1 MLSFSCYYRA
11 DSHAE
16 VFSQITH
23 PIMTRILDLVLIA
36 GSFIMGFV
44 MIVMIILIAAYS
56 FIGKSYDIKLLD
68 ETARTISPADTDI
81 LKRDINEAAAKIL
94 EDETDVK
101 KYVRGNISVDDSM
114 LRESLNERVEKEAEN
129 GD

>member
-1 MLSFSCYYRA
+1 MLSFGCYYRA

-36 GSFIMGFV
+36 GSFVMGFV
-44 MIVMIILIAAYS
+44 MIIIIAAYS
-56 FIGKSYDIKLLD
+56 FIGKSYDIKLID
-68 ETARTISPADTDI
+68 ETARTIRPADTDI
-81 LKRDINEAAAKIL
+81 LKRDINEVAAKIL

-101 KYVRGNISVDDSM
+101 KYVRENISVDDSM

>member
-1 MLSFSCYYRA
+1 MLSFGCYYRA

-16 VFSQITH
+16 FFSQITH

-68 ETARTISPADTDI
+68 ETARTIRSADTDI

-94 EDETDVK
+94 ENETDVK
-101 KYVRGNISVDDSM
+101 KYVRENISVDDSM